1 MTLSIS
7 AVTIN
12 NNGAG
17 NETVAA
23 GGLTD
28 VAKTSAVDGSALVA
42 LGIWIRLTYHA
53 DATAGA
59 RAYVF
64 ASADGTTY
72 GSTGGMQI
80 VDIPFAAGAARS
92 VAFSVL
98 PGHKYYKVLVG
109 NDDAVQS
116 ITAVYVFAEPQILS

>member
-7 AVTIN
+7 AVLTN

-28 VAKTSAVDGSALVA
+28 VEKTSETDGSALVA
-42 LGIWIRLTYHA
+42 LGIYIQCIYHA
-53 DATAGA
+53 AATAGA
-59 RAYVF
+59 QALVF
-64 ASADGTTY
+64 GSPDGIRY
-72 GSTGGMQI
+72 GSTNGLQT
-80 VDIPFAAGAARS
+80 VDIPFSAGATRS

-98 PGHKYYKVLVG
+98 PGHKYYKVLVK
-109 NDDAVQS
+109 NLDPVQDLTFVS
-116 ITAVYVFAEPQILS
+116 VFAEPQVLS